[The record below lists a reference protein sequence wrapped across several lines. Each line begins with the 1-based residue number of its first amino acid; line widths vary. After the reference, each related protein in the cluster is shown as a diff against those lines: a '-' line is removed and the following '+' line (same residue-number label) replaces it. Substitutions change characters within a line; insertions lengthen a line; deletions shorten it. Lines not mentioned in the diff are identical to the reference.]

1 MWLSL
6 MIGIMLSKP
15 ISVILVMMALWRV
28 TVESFG
34 SLPGNKTASKT
45 SQIHMYIPKK
55 PPEVAPSCPI
65 VDRPLW
71 DHHED
76 GLQGLM
82 MALESRRH
90 WYIPLSTLSISLW
103 LRFQLGMYK

>member
-1 MWLSL
+1 